1 MKKIIVLLS
10 LILVLAGYSSK
21 TLNKEDA
28 KTLFEK
34 GVEGISLVQADVNMV
49 VKSDDEEM
57 KIDMNLR
64 NASKVEI
71 MSAYISMV
79 SSELEMVY
87 YVKDGYMYFDAF
99 GMKMKA
105 TIDSKLDQFLDI
117 KDMIDEYSDID
128 GIDFDR
134 SHIQRVVIR

>member
-1 MKKIIVLLS
+1 
-10 LILVLAGYSSK
+10 
-21 TLNKEDA
+21 
-28 KTLFEK
+28 LFEK

-57 KIDMNLR
+57 KIDMKLR

>member
-1 MKKIIVLLS
+1 MLLS

-34 GVEGISLVQADVNMV
+34 EVKGISLVQADVNMV

-57 KIDMNLR
+57 KIDMKLR
-64 NASKVEI
+64 NASKVET

-87 YVKDGYMYFDAF
+87 YVKDGYMDFDAF
-99 GMKMKA
+99 WMKMKA
-105 TIDSKLDQFLDI
+105 TIDSKLD
-117 KDMIDEYSDID
+117 
-128 GIDFDR
+128 
-134 SHIQRVVIR
+134 